1 MSEVCNAKADSQVG
15 EVLGR
20 PLLPFP
26 APFGSAPVMVRRWF
40 DESAAAT
47 IPDCDGTLQAA
58 RRAANAYT
66 RKSKA
71 DNTRRA
77 YRAGVRA
84 WCAWCDTHG
93 LPCLP
98 A

>member
-1 MSEVCNAKADSQVG
+1 MCNVTAASEVG

-20 PLLPFP
+20 PLLPFS
-26 APFGSAPVMVRRWF
+26 APFGSAPVMMRRWF

-58 RRAANAYT
+58 PGAADAYT

-71 DNTRRA
+71 NNTRRV

-84 WCAWCDTHG
+84 WYTWCDTHG

-98 A
+98 T